1 MPKSFRTRLIAG
13 CISTVVLSLAALTA
27 ANFYSARRSTLAS
40 LDQHIAQAADA
51 SVLGIGGWVQSRKA
65 VVSSMKSALDQP
77 DPMPFLASAQAAG
90 GFDATYIGRADKV
103 HVSASPV
110 PPGFDPTAR
119 PWYRQAVAAGAP
131 VLTPPYVD
139 ATTGRLV
146 VTFAEPIRS
155 LADNSVRAVAGA
167 DVSMADVVKIVAAIK
182 PTPSSFAFLMTG
194 QGVIVTHPK
203 AELALKPVTQLDA
216 GLTAERITQLA
227 KDGGSSEASIAGV
240 PELLAARR
248 IEGTDWWV
256 VIAVD
261 KAEATQGLRSMLWV
275 SGISVLAASLLAA
288 AMLKYSITLRLRRL
302 DIIRVA
308 LNESG
313 DGNISRRLQALGR
326 DELGQ
331 MGDSFNRFADK
342 TTAMLTAIRRASE
355 SVKVS
360 AGEIASGNMDLSTR
374 TEQQAGSLE
383 VTASTM
389 EQLTATVK
397 QNADNARQA
406 NQLAVSASDVATQG
420 GAAVGRVVETMSSI
434 NESARR
440 IAGIIETIDGIAFQT
455 NILALNAAVEAARA
469 GEQGRGFAVVAAEVG
484 SLAKRSAEAAREIK
498 QLIHHSVERAESGSQ
513 LVKQAGATMND
524 VVASVQRVTAI
535 VGEITTA
542 SQEQSSGIEQVNKA
556 IAHMDEA
563 MQQNAALV
571 EQAAATAQSLRD
583 QASALTAMVGVFRL
597 EERGVALAA

>member
-1 MPKSFRTRLIAG
+1 MPHSLRTRLIAG
-13 CISTVVLSLAALTA
+13 CIFIVVLSLAALAA
-27 ANFYSARRSTLAS
+27 ANFYTARRSTLDT
-40 LDQHIAQAADA
+40 LNQHIAQVADA
-51 SVLGIGGWVQSRKA
+51 SVHSIGGWVQSRKA
-65 VVSSMKSALDQP
+65 VVASMKAALDQP
-77 DPMPFLASAQAAG
+77 DPMPLLASAKTAG
-90 GFDATYIGRADKV
+90 SFEKTFIGRADKV

-110 PPGFDPTAR
+110 PPGYDPTAR
-119 PWYRQAVAAGAP
+119 PWYRQAVAAAAP

-139 ATTGRLV
+139 ATTAQLV

-155 LADNSVRAVAGA
+155 PADGSVRAVAGA

-194 QGVIVTHPK
+194 QGVIVTHPN
-203 AELALKPVTQLDA
+203 AELVLKPVTQLDA
-216 GLTAERITQLA
+216 SLTAERITRLA
-227 KDGGSSEASIAGV
+227 KEGSTSEASIAGV
-240 PELLAARR
+240 AELLAARR
-248 IEGTDWWV
+248 IEGTDWWL

-261 KAEATQGLRSMLWV
+261 RAEATQGLRSMLWV
-275 SGISVLAASLLAA
+275 SGISVLAASLLAG
-288 AMLKYSITLRLRRL
+288 AMLMVSITQRLKRL
-302 DIIRVA
+302 DRIRVA

-313 DGNISRRLQALGR
+313 DGNISRRLDALGH

-342 TTAMLTAIRRASE
+342 TTAMLTAIRHASE
-355 SVKVS
+355 SVTVS
-360 AGEIASGNMDLSTR
+360 ASEIASGNMDLSTR

-406 NQLAVSASDVATQG
+406 NQLAVSASEVATQG
-420 GAAVGRVVETMSSI
+420 GEAVGRVVETMSSI
-434 NESARR
+434 NQSARR
-440 IAGIIETIDGIAFQT
+440 IAGIIDTIDGIAFQT

-469 GEQGRGFAVVAAEVG
+469 GEQGRGFAVVASEVR
-484 SLAKRSAEAAREIK
+484 SLAQRSAEAAREIK
-498 QLIHHSVERAESGSQ
+498 QLIDHSVERADSGSQ
-513 LVKQAGATMND
+513 LVQQAGATMNE

-556 IAHMDEA
+556 IAHMDES

-583 QASALTAMVGVFRL
+583 QASALTSMVGVFRL
-597 EERGVALAA
+597 EERGVASVV